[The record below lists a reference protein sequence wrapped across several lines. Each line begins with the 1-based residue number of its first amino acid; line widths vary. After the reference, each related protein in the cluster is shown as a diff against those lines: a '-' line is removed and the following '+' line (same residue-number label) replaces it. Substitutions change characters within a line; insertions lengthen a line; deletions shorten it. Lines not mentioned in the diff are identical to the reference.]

1 VTPLHF
7 LSFNHL
13 ADDLGPLTAVD
24 GIEELYGILDLPV
37 GANLLDVFLECLLY
51 LR

>member
-1 VTPLHF
+1 MTPLHF

-13 ADDLGPLTAVD
+13 ADDFSPLGAVSD
-24 GIEELYGILDLPV
+24 AEELDCILDLPV
-37 GANLLDVFLECLLY
+37 GAYLLDVFLECLLY

>member
-1 VTPLHF
+1 MTPLHF

-13 ADDLGPLTAVD
+13 ADDLGPLAAVSD
-24 GIEELYGILDLPV
+24 AEELDGILDLPV
-37 GANLLDVFLECLLY
+37 GAYLLDVFLECLLY

>member
-1 VTPLHF
+1 MAPLHF

-13 ADDLGPLTAVD
+13 ADDLGPLAAVGD
-24 GIEELYGILDLPV
+24 AEELNGILDLPV
-37 GANLLDVFLECLLY
+37 CANLFDVFIECLFY